1 MHYIKD
7 DIIKDFGYDP
17 SDEASILT
25 RAKDLIGLS
34 VLNVMLMS
42 PFDNKTKLDPKNKGA
57 IGNIIEEHWFGI
69 KNNPSPEPDFIDAG
83 IELKVIPLE
92 KRKSGL
98 SVKERTKI
106 CSINYSELLDETWKT
121 SHVKRKLNKILFIYY
136 QYNPENKS
144 QSMVKHID
152 LWELRGTD
160 EAILRQDWEKIK
172 KKVED
177 GQAHLISESDSKI
190 LAACRS
196 GRGGVDRFGIP
207 NDMVTQPK
215 NIEVG
220 ALRRAFSLKQSFT
233 RQRWLQIHDKVQFE
247 SVIQSLTLNDKQDFE
262 KAILEKLDKTQGM
275 TLGDFA
281 QKFNIA
287 APEGKNAAAT
297 IIKKA
302 LGFKNV
308 NSRIKEFEQSGIEVR
323 IVPVRTSDKKPWEAV
338 SFPTIK
344 LKEFVDEPWDESP
357 LQEYVDRILF
367 IPIYRDDKKT
377 PLNDRALGKAFFWS
391 PSEQEWDTIKEE
403 WQMYKEEV
411 QEGNCKVTKVK
422 SGNSHKEITSLSKE
436 SSTKMIHI
444 RPHGKNRDD
453 RDEDSFGNSVVKQSF
468 WLNKNFVH
476 DLMKKYA

>member
-7 DIIKDFGYDP
+7 DIIKNFEYDP
-17 SDEASILT
+17 SDENAILA
-25 RAKDLIGLS
+25 RAKDLVGLS
-34 VLNVMLMS
+34 VLNVILMS

-92 KRKSGL
+92 PKKNGL

-106 CSINYSELLDETWKT
+106 CSINYNDLIHESWET
-121 SHVKRKLNKILFIYY
+121 SHVKTKLNKILFIYY

-144 QSMVKHID
+144 QSEIKHID
-152 LWELRGTD
+152 LWKLRGED
-160 EAILRQDWEKIK
+160 ETIIKQDWEKLK

-177 GQAHLISESDSKI
+177 GQAHLISESDSMI
-190 LAACRS
+190 LAACRT
-196 GRGGVDRFGIP
+196 GKGGVDRFGIP
-207 NDMVTQPK
+207 NDMVTQPNNVK
-215 NIEVG
+215 EG

-247 SVIQSLTLNDKQDFE
+247 SIIQSLTLSAGQDFE
-262 KAILEKLDKTQGM
+262 KAILEKLGKTQGM

-281 QKFNIA
+281 HKFNIA
-287 APEGKNAAAT
+287 TPQGKNAAAT

-323 IVPVRTSDKKPWEAV
+323 IVPIRTADKKPWEAV
-338 SFPTIK
+338 SFPTFK
-344 LKEFVDEPWDESP
+344 LKELVDEPWDESS
-357 LQEYVDRILF
+357 LQEYLDRILF
-367 IPIYRDDKKT
+367 IPIYREEGKT
-377 PLNDRALGKAFFWS
+377 PLNNRVLGKAFFWS
-391 PSEQEWDTIKEE
+391 PTEKEWDTIKEE
-403 WQMYKEEV
+403 WQMYKEEIK
-411 QEGNCKVTKVK
+411 GGKCKITRVK
-422 SGNSHKEITSLSKE
+422 SGNSYKEMTGLTKE
-436 SSTKMIHI
+436 SSTKIVHI

-453 RDEDSFGNSVVKQSF
+453 RDEDSLGNSVVKQSF

-476 DLMKKYA
+476 HLIIKHA